1 MSLTVVWGAVLLGL
15 FYGLMVLGVF
25 LTFRLLNYA
34 DLSVDGS
41 FPLGAAVTSSLIVS
55 GANPFLA
62 TAAAP
67 VAGALAGI
75 TTGVLHTKF
84 NITPLLSGILTSIG
98 LYSINLRIMGRPNI
112 PLLRQPSIF
121 DLFTNMGF
129 SAKASQTMAAVLVI
143 LLMILILYLF
153 LNTELGKA
161 LCGTGD
167 NEIMMRSLGVN
178 TDLIKIMGLAISNAL
193 VSLSGAMIAQ
203 YQGFADISMGIGII
217 IIGLASVIL
226 GEVVLG
232 VRSMLGRLCAVVVGS
247 ILYRLAIAAA
257 LRLKFI
263 EHTDLRLFTAILVT
277 LALIAPTIAK
287 KLRLNNDKYKVKNN
301 QVH

>member
-129 SAKASQTMAAVLVI
+129 SAKTSQTMAAVLVI

-232 VRSMLGRLCAVVVGS
+232 AMLAPCAGVAPS
-247 ILYRLAIAAA
+247 IPPGHMVA
-257 LRLKFI
+257 LRLKY
-263 EHTDLRLFTAILVT
+263 EHTDLRLHRHPRPWPYR
-277 LALIAPTIAK
+277 PTIAK
-287 KLRLNNDKYKVKNN
+287 KLRPTTTNTSKQPGPLGPGREKKV
-301 QVH
+301 